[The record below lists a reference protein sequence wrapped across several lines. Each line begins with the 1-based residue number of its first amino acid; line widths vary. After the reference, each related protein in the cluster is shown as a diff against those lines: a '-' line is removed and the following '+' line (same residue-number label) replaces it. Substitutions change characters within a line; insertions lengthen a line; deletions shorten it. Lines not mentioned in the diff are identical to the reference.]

1 MGRYRSRSRSPSPR
15 RSSKRY
21 DDPRDSSRS
30 RRDRRSPAPSGLLV
44 RNISLDARQEDLRIP
59 FERFGAI
66 KDIYLPKNYY
76 TGEPRGF
83 GFVKFRYPEDA
94 ADAKEQL
101 NRTVIGGREIRIVFA
116 EENRKTPHEMRRT
129 TRPRSDND
137 VVLEGEVTGGEVQW
151 GHLDAAIAV
160 SSCFKPFPFVDIL
173 QIGVLTQAPFP
184 QQEVIQGLA
193 SFLDRRARDD
203 DYSPRRSR
211 SVSKSVS
218 PRDERNYRSKMKSP
232 RRSRSISRSPSPRDK
247 RNYRSDLRSPSPRVN
262 GKNQRDERYDEQS
275 RSQSPRRNAR
285 IPSRSPSRSLS
296 YDFPEAE
303 EIVET

>member
-173 QIGVLTQAPFP
+173 QIAYSGSLSPAR
-184 QQEVIQGLA
+184 
-193 SFLDRRARDD
+193 SDSRDRRARDD

>member
-21 DDPRDSSRS
+21 DDPRDSSS
-30 RRDRRSPAPSGLLV
+30 LNLV
-44 RNISLDARQEDLRIP
+44 ENVEEVVWRLHEAS
-59 FERFGAI
+59 
-66 KDIYLPKNYY
+66 
-76 TGEPRGF
+76 
-83 GFVKFRYPEDA
+83 
-94 ADAKEQL
+94 
-101 NRTVIGGREIRIVFA
+101 RIVYQL
-116 EENRKTPHEMRRT
+116 
-129 TRPRSDND
+129 RS
-137 VVLEGEVTGGEVQW
+137 LEFW
-151 GHLDAAIAV
+151 
-160 SSCFKPFPFVDIL
+160 P
-173 QIGVLTQAPFP
+173 
-184 QQEVIQGLA
+184 
-193 SFLDRRARDD
+193 LDRRARDD